1 MKTLQEVLLFLH
13 QKWKIK
19 VKHFSQSKE
28 KKFEID
34 KNKYKRTI
42 DFPFDKIRPQEMLS
56 WLDYSS
62 QGWIILS
69 SDLTIKFINKK
80 ALSLVRFIKYKD
92 IIGKAI
98 NDINELEVLR
108 NKILYSRKKNF
119 PISLDFTI
127 AGEPIWAKIIRG
139 SKKSYLIMLESK
151 LSIESIKKRQNQLI
165 NDVSH
170 ELKTPLTSLIL
181 IGDRLEEVISKKDRY
196 LVKRLKKES
205 KRLRKMVEETL
216 ELSKLESS
224 ESFNKNKKIS
234 ISDLVMESWQTL
246 KPLAEKKDIK
256 ISLFIPTKYYIAGD
270 IENLKRAF
278 INIFDNSIRYSPT
291 NEEIQIEIFKRDS
304 SVVMRVRDKGIGL
317 EENEFNDIFS
327 RFYRGDS
334 SRTKY
339 KKSGSG
345 LGLSITKKIINNNKG
360 FIKAFNHKDGGAI
373 IETIFPCL
381 NTDLKGEFKK
391 Y

>member
-28 KKFEID
+28 KKFEVD

-80 ALSLVRFIKYKD
+80 ALSLIRFIKYKD
-92 IIGKAI
+92 VIGKAI
-98 NDINELEVLR
+98 NDINELELLR
-108 NKILYSRKKNF
+108 NKILYSRKKDF
-119 PISLDFTI
+119 PVSIDFTI
-127 AGEPIWAKIIRG
+127 AGEPIWANIIRG
-139 SKKSYLIMLESK
+139 SKKSYLILLESK

-181 IGDRLEEVISKKDRY
+181 IGERLEGVISKKDRY

-205 KRLRKMVEETL
+205 KRLRKMAEESL

-246 KPLAEKKDIK
+246 KPLADKKNIK
-256 ISLFIPTKYYIAGD
+256 INLFIPTKYYISGD

-278 INIFDNSIRYSPT
+278 INILDNSIRYSPT

-304 SVVMRVRDKGIGL
+304 SVVIRVRDKGIGL
-317 EENEFNDIFS
+317 EENEYNDIFS
-327 RFYRGDS
+327 RFYRGDP
-334 SRTKY
+334 SRTKF

-373 IETIFPCL
+373 VETIFPCI
-381 NTDLKGEFKK
+381 NTDI
-391 Y
+391 

>member
-1 MKTLQEVLLFLH
+1 MRMKTLQHVLTFFYE
-13 QKWKIK
+13 KWKTK
-19 VKHFSQSKE
+19 VKGFS
-28 KKFEID
+28 
-34 KNKYKRTI
+34 KNNKNIELTKNQQI
-42 DFPFDKIRPQEMLS
+42 FDFPFDKVKPQQLLS

-69 SDLTIKFINKK
+69 SDLTIKFINQKG
-80 ALSLVRFIKYKD
+80 LSLIKFIKYKD
-92 IIGKAI
+92 VIGKAI

-108 NKILYSRKKNF
+108 NKILYSRKKDF
-119 PISLDFTI
+119 PISLDCIFS
-127 AGEPIWAKIIRG
+127 GEPISVNIVRAR
-139 SKKSYLIMLESK
+139 KKNYLILLESK

-181 IGDRLEEVISKKDRY
+181 IGERLESVVSKKDRY

-224 ESFNKNKKIS
+224 EAFNKNKKIS

-246 KPLAEKKDIK
+246 KPLAEKKDVK
-256 ISLFIPTKYYIAGD
+256 INLLIPTKYFISAD

-278 INIFDNSIRYSPT
+278 INILDNAIRYSPA

-327 RFYRGDS
+327 RFYRGDP
-334 SRTKY
+334 SRTKF

-373 IETIFPCL
+373 FETIFPCL
-381 NTDLKGEFKK
+381 DKDL
-391 Y
+391 

>member
-1 MKTLQEVLLFLH
+1 MKTLQEVLTFFYE
-13 QKWKIK
+13 KWKTK
-19 VKHFSQSKE
+19 VKRFSKNNKNIE
-28 KKFEID
+28 LT
-34 KNKYKRTI
+34 KNKNQQI
-42 DFPFDKIRPQEMLS
+42 FDFPFDKVKPQQLLS

-62 QGWIILS
+62 QGWMILS
-69 SDLTIKFINKK
+69 SDLTIKFINQK
-80 ALSLVRFIKYKD
+80 ALSLIKFIKYKD
-92 IIGKAI
+92 VIGKAI

-108 NKILYSRKKNF
+108 NKILYSRKKDF
-119 PISLDFTI
+119 PISLDCTI
-127 AGEPIWAKIIRG
+127 SGEPISVNIVRAR
-139 SKKSYLIMLESK
+139 KKNYLILLESK

-181 IGDRLEEVISKKDRY
+181 IGERLEAVVSKKDRY

-216 ELSKLESS
+216 ELSKLESK
-224 ESFNKNKKIS
+224 ETFQEYKKVS

-246 KPLAEKKDIK
+246 KPLAENKDVK
-256 ISLFIPTKYYIAGD
+256 INLLIPTKYFISGD

-278 INIFDNSIRYSPT
+278 INILDNAIRYSPA

-304 SVVMRVRDKGIGL
+304 SVVIRVRDKGIGL

-327 RFYRGDS
+327 RFYRGDL
-334 SRTKY
+334 SRTKF

-373 IETIFPCL
+373 VETIFPCL
-381 NTDLKGEFKK
+381 NEDS
-391 Y
+391 

>member
-1 MKTLQEVLLFLH
+1 MKTLQELLTFFYE
-13 QKWKIK
+13 KGKAK
-19 VKHFSQSKE
+19 VKGFSKNNKNIE
-28 KKFEID
+28 LT
-34 KNKYKRTI
+34 KNKNQQI
-42 DFPFDKIRPQEMLS
+42 FDFPFDKVKPHQLLS

-69 SDLTIKFINKK
+69 SDLTIKFINQKG
-80 ALSLVRFIKYKD
+80 LSLIKFIKYKD
-92 IIGKAI
+92 VIGKAI
-98 NDINELEVLR
+98 NDINDLEVLR
-108 NKILYSRKKNF
+108 NKILYSRKKDF
-119 PISLDFTI
+119 PISLDCTI
-127 AGEPIWAKIIRG
+127 SGEPISVNIVRAR
-139 SKKSYLIMLESK
+139 KKNYLILLESK

-181 IGDRLEEVISKKDRY
+181 IGERLEAVVSKKDRY

-224 ESFNKNKKIS
+224 EAFNKNKKIS

-256 ISLFIPTKYYIAGD
+256 INLLIPTKYFISAD

-278 INIFDNSIRYSPT
+278 INILDNAIRYSPA

-327 RFYRGDS
+327 RFYRGDP
-334 SRTKY
+334 SRTKF

-373 IETIFPCL
+373 FETIFPCL
-381 NTDLKGEFKK
+381 DKDL
-391 Y
+391 

>member
-1 MKTLQEVLLFLH
+1 MKMKTLQEVLLFLH

-181 IGDRLEEVISKKDRY
+181 IGERLEAVVSKKDRY

-205 KRLRKMVEETL
+205 KR
-216 ELSKLESS
+216 
-224 ESFNKNKKIS
+224 
-234 ISDLVMESWQTL
+234 
-246 KPLAEKKDIK
+246 
-256 ISLFIPTKYYIAGD
+256 
-270 IENLKRAF
+270 
-278 INIFDNSIRYSPT
+278 
-291 NEEIQIEIFKRDS
+291 
-304 SVVMRVRDKGIGL
+304 
-317 EENEFNDIFS
+317 
-327 RFYRGDS
+327 
-334 SRTKY
+334 
-339 KKSGSG
+339 
-345 LGLSITKKIINNNKG
+345 
-360 FIKAFNHKDGGAI
+360 
-373 IETIFPCL
+373 
-381 NTDLKGEFKK
+381 
-391 Y
+391 

>member
-1 MKTLQEVLLFLH
+1 MKTLQEVLTFIYE
-13 QKWKIK
+13 KWKIK
-19 VKHFSQSKE
+19 VKGFSKNNKNIE
-28 KKFEID
+28 LT
-34 KNKYKRTI
+34 KNKNQQI
-42 DFPFDKIRPQEMLS
+42 FDFPFDKVKPQQLLS

-80 ALSLVRFIKYKD
+80 ALSLIRFIKYRD
-92 IIGKAI
+92 VIGKAI

-108 NKILYSRKKNF
+108 NKILYSRKKDF

-127 AGEPIWAKIIRG
+127 SGEPIWANIIRG
-139 SKKSYLIMLESK
+139 SKKNYLILLESK

-181 IGDRLEEVISKKDRY
+181 IGERLEAVISKKDRY
-196 LVKRLKKES
+196 LIKRLKKES

-256 ISLFIPTKYYIAGD
+256 INLFIPTKYYISGD

-278 INIFDNSIRYSPT
+278 INIFDNSLRYSPT

-304 SVVMRVRDKGIGL
+304 SVVIRVRDKGIGL
-317 EENEFNDIFS
+317 EENELNDIFS
-327 RFYRGDS
+327 RFYRGDP
-334 SRTKY
+334 SRTKF
-339 KKSGSG
+339 KKTGSG

-373 IETIFPCL
+373 IETIFPCI
-381 NTDLKGEFKK
+381 NTDF
-391 Y
+391 

>member
-1 MKTLQEVLLFLH
+1 MKIKTLQEVLLFFH
-13 QKWKIK
+13 QNWKIQ
-19 VKHFSQSKE
+19 VKQFSQSKE
-28 KKFEID
+28 KKFEVD
-34 KNKYKRTI
+34 KNKYRKTV
-42 DFPFDKIRPQEMLS
+42 DFPFDKIRPQEVLS

-69 SDLTIKFINKK
+69 SDLTIKFINQK
-80 ALSLVRFIKYKD
+80 ALSLIKVIKYKD
-92 IIGKAI
+92 VIGKAI

-108 NKILYSRKKNF
+108 NKILYSKKKDF
-119 PISLDFTI
+119 PISIDFTI
-127 AGEPIWAKIIRG
+127 SGDPLWANIVRG
-139 SKKSYLIMLESK
+139 SKKNYLILMESK
-151 LSIESIKKRQNQLI
+151 LSTESIRKRQNQLI

-181 IGDRLEEVISKKDRY
+181 IGERLESVVSKKDRY

-205 KRLRKMVEETL
+205 KRLRKMAEETL

-224 ESFNKNKKIS
+224 EAFNKNKKIS

-256 ISLFIPTKYYIAGD
+256 INLFIPTKYYISGD

-278 INIFDNSIRYSPT
+278 INILDNAIRYSPIT
-291 NEEIQIEIFKRDS
+291 EDIQIEIFKRDS
-304 SVVMRVRDKGIGL
+304 SVVIRVRDKGIGL

-327 RFYRGDS
+327 RFYRGDP
-334 SRTKY
+334 SRTKF

-360 FIKAFNHKDGGAI
+360 FIKAYNHKDGGAVV
-373 IETIFPCL
+373 ETIFPCI
-381 NTDLKGEFKK
+381 NKDL
-391 Y
+391 

>member
-28 KKFEID
+28 KKFEVD

-62 QGWIILS
+62 QGWMILS
-69 SDLTIKFINKK
+69 SDLTIKFINQKG
-80 ALSLVRFIKYKD
+80 LSLIKFIKYKD
-92 IIGKAI
+92 VIGKAI

-108 NKILYSRKKNF
+108 NKIIYSRKKDF
-119 PISLDFTI
+119 PTSLDCTI
-127 AGEPIWAKIIRG
+127 SGEPISVNIVRAR
-139 SKKSYLIMLESK
+139 KKNYLILLESK

-181 IGDRLEEVISKKDRY
+181 IGERLEAVVSKKDRY

-216 ELSKLESS
+216 ELSKLESN
-224 ESFNKNKKIS
+224 EAFNKNKKIS

-256 ISLFIPTKYYIAGD
+256 INLLIPTKYFISAD

-278 INIFDNSIRYSPT
+278 INILDNAIRYSPA

-327 RFYRGDS
+327 RFYRGDL

-360 FIKAFNHKDGGAI
+360 FIKASNHKDGGAI

-381 NTDLKGEFKK
+381 NTDL
-391 Y
+391 

>member
-1 MKTLQEVLLFLH
+1 MRMKTLQELLTFFYE
-13 QKWKIK
+13 KWKTK
-19 VKHFSQSKE
+19 VKRFSKNNKNIE
-28 KKFEID
+28 LT
-34 KNKYKRTI
+34 KNKNQQI
-42 DFPFDKIRPQEMLS
+42 FDFPFDKVKPEQLLS

-62 QGWIILS
+62 QGWMILS
-69 SDLTIKFINKK
+69 SDLTIKFINQKG
-80 ALSLVRFIKYKD
+80 LSLIKFIKYKD
-92 IIGKAI
+92 VIGKAI

-108 NKILYSRKKNF
+108 NKILYSRKKDF
-119 PISLDFTI
+119 PISLDCTI
-127 AGEPIWAKIIRG
+127 SGEPISVNIVRAR
-139 SKKSYLIMLESK
+139 KKNYLILLESK

-181 IGDRLEEVISKKDRY
+181 IGERLEAVVSKKDRY

-216 ELSKLESS
+216 ELSKLESK
-224 ESFNKNKKIS
+224 ETFQEYKKVS

-246 KPLAEKKDIK
+246 KPLAENKDVK
-256 ISLFIPTKYYIAGD
+256 INLLIPTKYFISGD

-278 INIFDNSIRYSPT
+278 INILDNAIRYSPA

-304 SVVMRVRDKGIGL
+304 SVVIRVRDKGIGL

-327 RFYRGDS
+327 RFYRGDL
-334 SRTKY
+334 SRTKF

-373 IETIFPCL
+373 VETIFPCL
-381 NTDLKGEFKK
+381 NTDL
-391 Y
+391 

>member
-1 MKTLQEVLLFLH
+1 MRMKTLQELLTFFYE
-13 QKWKIK
+13 KGKAK
-19 VKHFSQSKE
+19 VKGFSKNNKNIE
-28 KKFEID
+28 LT
-34 KNKYKRTI
+34 KNKNQQI
-42 DFPFDKIRPQEMLS
+42 FDFPFDKVKPHQLLS

-69 SDLTIKFINKK
+69 SDLTIKFINQKG
-80 ALSLVRFIKYKD
+80 LSLIKFIKYKD
-92 IIGKAI
+92 VIGKAI
-98 NDINELEVLR
+98 NDINELDALR
-108 NKILYSRKKNF
+108 NKILYSRKKDF
-119 PISLDFTI
+119 PISLDCI
-127 AGEPIWAKIIRG
+127 ISGEPISVNIVRAR
-139 SKKSYLIMLESK
+139 KKNYLILLESK

-181 IGDRLEEVISKKDRY
+181 IGERLESVVSKKDRY

-224 ESFNKNKKIS
+224 EAFNKNKKIS

-256 ISLFIPTKYYIAGD
+256 INLLIPTKYFISAD

-278 INIFDNSIRYSPT
+278 INILDNAIRYSPA

-327 RFYRGDS
+327 RFYRGDP
-334 SRTKY
+334 SRTKF

-345 LGLSITKKIINNNKG
+345 LGLSISKKIINNNKG

-373 IETIFPCL
+373 FETIFPCL
-381 NTDLKGEFKK
+381 NKDL
-391 Y
+391 

>member
-1 MKTLQEVLLFLH
+1 MKMKTLQEVLFFLH

-28 KKFEID
+28 KKFEVD
-34 KNKYKRTI
+34 KNKYKKTI
-42 DFPFDKIRPQEMLS
+42 DFPFDKIKPQEVLS

-69 SDLTIKFINKK
+69 SDLTIKFINQK
-80 ALSLVRFIKYKD
+80 ALSLIRVIKYKD
-92 IIGKAI
+92 VIGKAI
-98 NDINELEVLR
+98 NDINELEVLS
-108 NKILYSRKKNF
+108 NKIQYLRKKDF
-119 PISLDFTI
+119 PFNLDFTI
-127 AGEPIWAKIIRG
+127 AGVPISVNIVSGR
-139 SKKSYLIMLESK
+139 KKNYLILLESK

-181 IGDRLEEVISKKDRY
+181 IGERLESVVSKKDRY

-205 KRLRKMVEETL
+205 KRLRKMAEETL

-224 ESFNKNKKIS
+224 EDFNKNKKIS
-234 ISDLVMESWQTL
+234 ISDLIMESWQTL

-256 ISLFIPTKYYIAGD
+256 INLFSPTKYYISGD

-278 INIFDNSIRYSPT
+278 INILDNAIRYSPT
-291 NEEIQIEIFKRDS
+291 KEGIQIEIFKRAS
-304 SVVMRVRDKGIGL
+304 SVVIRVRDKGIGL
-317 EENEFNDIFS
+317 EENESNDIFS
-327 RFYRGDS
+327 RFYRGDP
-334 SRTKY
+334 SRTKF

-345 LGLSITKKIINNNKG
+345 LGLSITKKNN
-360 FIKAFNHKDGGAI
+360 
-373 IETIFPCL
+373 
-381 NTDLKGEFKK
+381 
-391 Y
+391 

>member
-1 MKTLQEVLLFLH
+1 MKTLQEVLTFFYE
-13 QKWKIK
+13 KWKTK
-19 VKHFSQSKE
+19 VKRFSKNNKNIE
-28 KKFEID
+28 LT
-34 KNKYKRTI
+34 KNKNQQI
-42 DFPFDKIRPQEMLS
+42 FDFPFDKVKPEQLLS

-62 QGWIILS
+62 QGWMILS
-69 SDLTIKFINKK
+69 SDLTIKFINQK
-80 ALSLVRFIKYKD
+80 ALSLIKFIKYKD
-92 IIGKAI
+92 VIGKAI

-108 NKILYSRKKNF
+108 NKILYSRKKDF
-119 PISLDFTI
+119 PISLDCTI
-127 AGEPIWAKIIRG
+127 SGEPISVNIVRAR
-139 SKKSYLIMLESK
+139 KKNYLILLESK

-181 IGDRLEEVISKKDRY
+181 IGERLEAVVSKKDRY

-216 ELSKLESS
+216 ELSKLESK
-224 ESFNKNKKIS
+224 ETFQEYKKVS

-246 KPLAEKKDIK
+246 KPLAENKDVK
-256 ISLFIPTKYYIAGD
+256 INLLIPTKYFISGD

-278 INIFDNSIRYSPT
+278 INILDNAIRYSPA

-304 SVVMRVRDKGIGL
+304 SVVIRVRDKGIGL

-327 RFYRGDS
+327 RFYRGDL
-334 SRTKY
+334 SRTKF

-373 IETIFPCL
+373 VETIFPCL
-381 NTDLKGEFKK
+381 NEDS
-391 Y
+391 

>member
-1 MKTLQEVLLFLH
+1 MKMKTLQEVLLFLH

-28 KKFEID
+28 KKFEVD

-80 ALSLVRFIKYKD
+80 ALSLIRFIKYKD
-92 IIGKAI
+92 VIGKAI
-98 NDINELEVLR
+98 NDINELELLR
-108 NKILYSRKKNF
+108 NKILYSRKKDF
-119 PISLDFTI
+119 PVSIDFTI
-127 AGEPIWAKIIRG
+127 AGEPIWANIIRG
-139 SKKSYLIMLESK
+139 SKKSYLILLESK

-181 IGDRLEEVISKKDRY
+181 IGERLEGVISKKDRY

-246 KPLAEKKDIK
+246 KPLADKKNIK
-256 ISLFIPTKYYIAGD
+256 INLFIPTKYYISGD

-278 INIFDNSIRYSPT
+278 INILDNSIRYSPT

-304 SVVMRVRDKGIGL
+304 SVVIRVRDKGIGL
-317 EENEFNDIFS
+317 EENEYNDIFS
-327 RFYRGDS
+327 RFYRGDP
-334 SRTKY
+334 SRTKF

-373 IETIFPCL
+373 IETIFPCI
-381 NTDLKGEFKK
+381 NRDI
-391 Y
+391 

>member
-1 MKTLQEVLLFLH
+1 MKMKTLQEVLLFLH

-28 KKFEID
+28 KKFEVD

-62 QGWIILS
+62 QRWIILS

-80 ALSLVRFIKYKD
+80 ALSIIRFIKYKD

-205 KRLRKMVEETL
+205 KRLRKMAEETL

-256 ISLFIPTKYYIAGD
+256 INLFIPTKYYISGD

-278 INIFDNSIRYSPT
+278 INILDNSIRYSPT
-291 NEEIQIEIFKRDS
+291 NEDIQIEIFKRDS
-304 SVVMRVRDKGIGL
+304 SVVIRVRDKGIGL
-317 EENEFNDIFS
+317 EENESNDIFS

-373 IETIFPCL
+373 VETIFPCL
-381 NTDLKGEFKK
+381 NTDL
-391 Y
+391 

>member
-1 MKTLQEVLLFLH
+1 MKMKTLQEVLFFLH

-28 KKFEID
+28 KKFEVD
-34 KNKYKRTI
+34 KNKYKKTI
-42 DFPFDKIRPQEMLS
+42 DFPFDKIKPQEVLS

-69 SDLTIKFINKK
+69 SDLTIKFINQK
-80 ALSLVRFIKYKD
+80 ALSLIRVIKYKD
-92 IIGKAI
+92 VIGKAI

-108 NKILYSRKKNF
+108 NKILYSRKKDF
-119 PISLDFTI
+119 PISLDCTI
-127 AGEPIWAKIIRG
+127 SGEPISVNIVRAR
-139 SKKSYLIMLESK
+139 KKNYLILLESK

-181 IGDRLEEVISKKDRY
+181 IGERLEAVVSKKDRY

-224 ESFNKNKKIS
+224 EAFNKNKKIS

-256 ISLFIPTKYYIAGD
+256 INLLIPTKYFISAD

-278 INIFDNSIRYSPT
+278 INILDNAIRYSPA

-327 RFYRGDS
+327 RFYRGDP
-334 SRTKY
+334 SRTKF

-373 IETIFPCL
+373 FETIFPCL
-381 NTDLKGEFKK
+381 NTDL
-391 Y
+391 

>member
-1 MKTLQEVLLFLH
+1 MRMKTLQQVLTFFYE
-13 QKWKIK
+13 KWKTN
-19 VKHFSQSKE
+19 VKGFSKNNKNIE
-28 KKFEID
+28 LT
-34 KNKYKRTI
+34 KNKNQQI
-42 DFPFDKIRPQEMLS
+42 FDFPFDKVKPQQILS

-62 QGWIILS
+62 QGWMILS
-69 SDLTIKFINKK
+69 SDLTIKFINQKG
-80 ALSLVRFIKYKD
+80 LSLIKFIKYKD
-92 IIGKAI
+92 VIGKAI

-108 NKILYSRKKNF
+108 NKILYSRKKDF
-119 PISLDFTI
+119 PISLDCIFS
-127 AGEPIWAKIIRG
+127 GEPISVNIVRAM
-139 SKKSYLIMLESK
+139 KKNYLILLESK

-181 IGDRLEEVISKKDRY
+181 IGERLEAVVSKKDRY

-224 ESFNKNKKIS
+224 EAFNKNKKIS

-256 ISLFIPTKYYIAGD
+256 INLLIPTKYFISAD

-278 INIFDNSIRYSPT
+278 INILDNAIRYSPA

-327 RFYRGDS
+327 RFYRGDP
-334 SRTKY
+334 SRTKF

-373 IETIFPCL
+373 FETIFPCI
-381 NTDLKGEFKK
+381 NTDL
-391 Y
+391 

>member
-1 MKTLQEVLLFLH
+1 MKTLQEVLTFFYK
-13 QKWKIK
+13 KWKNK
-19 VKHFSQSKE
+19 VKGFSKNNKNIE
-28 KKFEID
+28 LTKK
-34 KNKYKRTI
+34 KNQQI
-42 DFPFDKIRPQEMLS
+42 FDFPFDKVKPQQLLS

-62 QGWIILS
+62 QGWMILS
-69 SDLTIKFINKK
+69 SDLTIKFINQK
-80 ALSLVRFIKYKD
+80 ALSLIKFIKYKD
-92 IIGKAI
+92 VIGKAI
-98 NDINELEVLR
+98 NDINELDVVR
-108 NKILYSRKKNF
+108 NKILYSRKKDF
-119 PISLDFTI
+119 PISLDCTI
-127 AGEPIWAKIIRG
+127 SGEPISVNIIRAR
-139 SKKSYLIMLESK
+139 KKNYLILLESK

-181 IGDRLEEVISKKDRY
+181 IGERLEAVVSKKDRY

-216 ELSKLESS
+216 ELSKLESN
-224 ESFNKNKKIS
+224 EAFNNNKKIS

-256 ISLFIPTKYYIAGD
+256 INLLIPTKYFIYAD

-278 INIFDNSIRYSPT
+278 INILDNAIRYSPA

-304 SVVMRVRDKGIGL
+304 SVVIRVRDKGIGL

-327 RFYRGDS
+327 RFYRGDP
-334 SRTKY
+334 SRTKF

-381 NTDLKGEFKK
+381 NTDL
-391 Y
+391 

>member
-1 MKTLQEVLLFLH
+1 MKTLQQVLNLFYE
-13 QKWKIK
+13 KWKTK
-19 VKHFSQSKE
+19 VKGFSKNNKNIE
-28 KKFEID
+28 LT
-34 KNKYKRTI
+34 KNKNQQI
-42 DFPFDKIRPQEMLS
+42 FDFPFDKVKPQQLLS

-62 QGWIILS
+62 QGWMILS
-69 SDLTIKFINKK
+69 SDLTIKFINQKG
-80 ALSLVRFIKYKD
+80 LSLIKFIKYKD
-92 IIGKAI
+92 VIGKAI

-108 NKILYSRKKNF
+108 NKILYSRKKDF
-119 PISLDFTI
+119 PISLDCNI
-127 AGEPIWAKIIRG
+127 SGEPISVNIVRAR
-139 SKKSYLIMLESK
+139 KKNYLILLESK

-181 IGDRLEEVISKKDRY
+181 IGERLESVVSKKDRY

-224 ESFNKNKKIS
+224 EAFNKNKKIS

-246 KPLAEKKDIK
+246 KPLAEKKDVK
-256 ISLFIPTKYYIAGD
+256 INLLIPTKYFISGD

-278 INIFDNSIRYSPT
+278 INILDNAIRYSPA

-327 RFYRGDS
+327 RFYRGDP
-334 SRTKY
+334 SRTKF

-373 IETIFPCL
+373 FETIFPCL
-381 NTDLKGEFKK
+381 DKE
-391 Y
+391 

>member
-1 MKTLQEVLLFLH
+1 MKTLQELLTFFYE
-13 QKWKIK
+13 KGKAK
-19 VKHFSQSKE
+19 VKGFSKNNKNIE
-28 KKFEID
+28 LT
-34 KNKYKRTI
+34 KNKNQQI
-42 DFPFDKIRPQEMLS
+42 FDFPFDKVKPQQLLS

-62 QGWIILS
+62 QGWMILS
-69 SDLTIKFINKK
+69 SDLTIKFINQK
-80 ALSLVRFIKYKD
+80 ALSLIRVIKYKD
-92 IIGKAI
+92 VIGKAI

-108 NKILYSRKKNF
+108 NKILYSRKKDF
-119 PISLDFTI
+119 PISLDCTI
-127 AGEPIWAKIIRG
+127 SGEPISVNIVRAR
-139 SKKSYLIMLESK
+139 KKNYLILLESK

-181 IGDRLEEVISKKDRY
+181 IGERLESVVSKKDRY

-224 ESFNKNKKIS
+224 EAFNKNKKIS

-256 ISLFIPTKYYIAGD
+256 INLLIPTKYFIYAD

-278 INIFDNSIRYSPT
+278 INILDNAIRYSPT

-304 SVVMRVRDKGIGL
+304 SVVTRVRDKGIGL

-327 RFYRGDS
+327 RFYRGDP
-334 SRTKY
+334 SRTKF

-373 IETIFPCL
+373 FETIFPCL
-381 NTDLKGEFKK
+381 NTDL
-391 Y
+391 

>member
-1 MKTLQEVLLFLH
+1 MKMKTLQEVLLFLH

-28 KKFEID
+28 KKFEVD

-80 ALSLVRFIKYKD
+80 ALSLIRFIKYKD
-92 IIGKAI
+92 VIGKAI
-98 NDINELEVLR
+98 NDINELELLR
-108 NKILYSRKKNF
+108 NKILYSRKKDF
-119 PISLDFTI
+119 PVSIDFTI
-127 AGEPIWAKIIRG
+127 AGEPIWANIIRG
-139 SKKSYLIMLESK
+139 SKKSYLILLESK

-181 IGDRLEEVISKKDRY
+181 IGERLEGVISKKDRY

-205 KRLRKMVEETL
+205 KRLRKMAEETL

-246 KPLAEKKDIK
+246 KPLADKKNIK
-256 ISLFIPTKYYIAGD
+256 INLFIPTKYYISGD

-278 INIFDNSIRYSPT
+278 INILDNSIRYSPT

-304 SVVMRVRDKGIGL
+304 SVVIRVRDKGIGL
-317 EENEFNDIFS
+317 EENEYNDIFS
-327 RFYRGDS
+327 RFYRGDP
-334 SRTKY
+334 SRTKF

-373 IETIFPCL
+373 IETIFPCI
-381 NTDLKGEFKK
+381 NRDI
-391 Y
+391 

>member
-1 MKTLQEVLLFLH
+1 MKTLQELLTFFYE
-13 QKWKIK
+13 KGKAK
-19 VKHFSQSKE
+19 VKGFSKNNKNIE
-28 KKFEID
+28 FT
-34 KNKYKRTI
+34 KNKNQQI
-42 DFPFDKIRPQEMLS
+42 FDFPFDKVKPQQLLS

-62 QGWIILS
+62 QGWMILS
-69 SDLTIKFINKK
+69 SDLTIKFINQKG
-80 ALSLVRFIKYKD
+80 LSLIKFIKYKD
-92 IIGKAI
+92 VIGKAI

-108 NKILYSRKKNF
+108 NKILYSRKKDF
-119 PISLDFTI
+119 PISLECTI
-127 AGEPIWAKIIRG
+127 SGEPISVNIVRAR
-139 SKKSYLIMLESK
+139 KKNYLILLDSK

-181 IGDRLEEVISKKDRY
+181 IGERLEAVVSKKDRY

-224 ESFNKNKKIS
+224 EAFNKNKKIS

-256 ISLFIPTKYYIAGD
+256 INLLMPTKYFISAD

-278 INIFDNSIRYSPT
+278 INILDNAIRYSPA

-304 SVVMRVRDKGIGL
+304 SVVIRVRDKGIGL
-317 EENEFNDIFS
+317 EENEFNDIFF
-327 RFYRGDS
+327 RFYRGDP
-334 SRTKY
+334 SRTKF

-360 FIKAFNHKDGGAI
+360 FIKGFNHKDGGAI

-381 NTDLKGEFKK
+381 DKDL
-391 Y
+391 

>member
-28 KKFEID
+28 KKFEVD

-62 QGWIILS
+62 QGWMILS
-69 SDLTIKFINKK
+69 SDLTIKFINQK
-80 ALSLVRFIKYKD
+80 ALSLIKFIKYKD
-92 IIGKAI
+92 VIGKAI
-98 NDINELEVLR
+98 NDINELELLR
-108 NKILYSRKKNF
+108 NKILYSRKKDF
-119 PISLDFTI
+119 PVSIDFTI
-127 AGEPIWAKIIRG
+127 AGEPIWANIIRG
-139 SKKSYLIMLESK
+139 SKKSYLILLESK

-181 IGDRLEEVISKKDRY
+181 IGERLEGVISKKDRY

-205 KRLRKMVEETL
+205 KRLRKMAEETL

-246 KPLAEKKDIK
+246 KPLADKKNIK
-256 ISLFIPTKYYIAGD
+256 INLFIPTKYYISGD

-278 INIFDNSIRYSPT
+278 INILDNSIRYSPT

-304 SVVMRVRDKGIGL
+304 SVVIRVRDKGIGL
-317 EENEFNDIFS
+317 EENEYNDIFS
-327 RFYRGDS
+327 RFYRGDP
-334 SRTKY
+334 SRTKF

-381 NTDLKGEFKK
+381 DKDL
-391 Y
+391 

>member
-256 ISLFIPTKYYIAGD
+256 INLLIPTKYFISAD

-278 INIFDNSIRYSPT
+278 INILDNAIRYSPA

-327 RFYRGDS
+327 RFYRGDP
-334 SRTKY
+334 SRTKF

-381 NTDLKGEFKK
+381 NTDL
-391 Y
+391 

>member
-1 MKTLQEVLLFLH
+1 MKMKTLQEVLLFLH

-80 ALSLVRFIKYKD
+80 ALSLIRFIKYKD
-92 IIGKAI
+92 VIGKAI
-98 NDINELEVLR
+98 NDINELELLR

-205 KRLRKMVEETL
+205 KRLRKMAEETL
-216 ELSKLESS
+216 ELSKLEST
-224 ESFNKNKKIS
+224 ETFNKNKKIS
-234 ISDLVMESWQTL
+234 ISDLIMESWQTL

-256 ISLFIPTKYYIAGD
+256 INLFIPTKYYISGD

-278 INIFDNSIRYSPT
+278 INILDNSIRYSPV

-304 SVVMRVRDKGIGL
+304 SVVIRVRDKGIGL
-317 EENEFNDIFS
+317 EGNESNDIFS
-327 RFYRGDS
+327 RFYRGDP
-334 SRTKY
+334 SRTKF

-381 NTDLKGEFKK
+381 NTDL
-391 Y
+391 

>member
-1 MKTLQEVLLFLH
+1 MKTLQEVLFFLH

-28 KKFEID
+28 KKFEVD
-34 KNKYKRTI
+34 KNKYKKTI
-42 DFPFDKIRPQEMLS
+42 DFPFDKIKPQEVLS

-69 SDLTIKFINKK
+69 SDLTIRFINQK
-80 ALSLVRFIKYKD
+80 ALSLIRVIKYKD
-92 IIGKAI
+92 VIGKAI
-98 NDINELEVLR
+98 NDINELEVLS
-108 NKILYSRKKNF
+108 NKILYLRKKDFPFNLDFIIAGVPISVNIVRGRKKN
-119 PISLDFTI
+119 
-127 AGEPIWAKIIRG
+127 
-139 SKKSYLIMLESK
+139 YLILLESK

-181 IGDRLEEVISKKDRY
+181 IGERLESVVSKKDRY

-205 KRLRKMVEETL
+205 KRLRKMAEETL
-216 ELSKLESS
+216 ELSKLESN
-224 ESFNKNKKIS
+224 EDFNKNKKIS

-256 ISLFIPTKYYIAGD
+256 INLLIPTKYFISAD

-278 INIFDNSIRYSPT
+278 INILDNAIRYSPA

-327 RFYRGDS
+327 RFYRGDP
-334 SRTKY
+334 SRTKF

-373 IETIFPCL
+373 FETIFPCL
-381 NTDLKGEFKK
+381 NTDL
-391 Y
+391 

>member
-28 KKFEID
+28 KKFEVD
-34 KNKYKRTI
+34 KKKFKRTI

-69 SDLTIKFINKK
+69 SDLTIKFINEK
-80 ALSLVRFIKYKD
+80 ALSLIRFIKYSD
-92 IIGKAI
+92 VIGKAI
-98 NDINELEVLR
+98 NDINELEILR
-108 NKILYSRKKNF
+108 NKILYSRKKDF

-127 AGEPIWAKIIRG
+127 AGEPIWANIIRG
-139 SKKSYLIMLESK
+139 SKKNYLILMESK
-151 LSIESIKKRQNQLI
+151 LSIESIRKRQNQLI

-181 IGDRLEEVISKKDRY
+181 IGERLEGVISKKDRY

-205 KRLRKMVEETL
+205 KRLRKMAEETL

-224 ESFNKNKKIS
+224 ESFNENKKIS
-234 ISDLVMESWQTL
+234 VSDLVMESWQTL

-256 ISLFIPTKYYIAGD
+256 INLFIPTKYYISGD

-278 INIFDNSIRYSPT
+278 INILDNAIRYSPI

-304 SVVMRVRDKGIGL
+304 SVVIRVRDKGIGL
-317 EENEFNDIFS
+317 EENESNDIFS
-327 RFYRGDS
+327 RFYRGDP
-334 SRTKY
+334 SRTKF

-345 LGLSITKKIINNNKG
+345 LGLSITKKIVNNNKG
-360 FIKAFNHKDGGAI
+360 FIKAFNHKDGGAV

-381 NTDLKGEFKK
+381 NTDL
-391 Y
+391 

>member
-1 MKTLQEVLLFLH
+1 MRMKTLQELLTFFYE
-13 QKWKIK
+13 KGKAK
-19 VKHFSQSKE
+19 VKGFSKNNKNIE
-28 KKFEID
+28 LT
-34 KNKYKRTI
+34 KNKNQQI
-42 DFPFDKIRPQEMLS
+42 FDFPFDKVKPHQLLS

-69 SDLTIKFINKK
+69 SDLTIKFINQKG
-80 ALSLVRFIKYKD
+80 LSLIKFIKYKD
-92 IIGKAI
+92 VIGKAI
-98 NDINELEVLR
+98 NDINDLEVLR
-108 NKILYSRKKNF
+108 NKILYSRKKDF
-119 PISLDFTI
+119 PISLDCTI
-127 AGEPIWAKIIRG
+127 SGEPISVNIVRAR
-139 SKKSYLIMLESK
+139 KKNYLILLESK

-181 IGDRLEEVISKKDRY
+181 IGERLESVVSKKDRY

-224 ESFNKNKKIS
+224 EAFNKNKKIS

-256 ISLFIPTKYYIAGD
+256 INLLIPTKYFISAD

-278 INIFDNSIRYSPT
+278 INILDNAIRYSPA

-327 RFYRGDS
+327 RFYRGDP
-334 SRTKY
+334 SRTKF

-373 IETIFPCL
+373 FETIFPCL
-381 NTDLKGEFKK
+381 NKDL
-391 Y
+391 

>member
-1 MKTLQEVLLFLH
+1 MKMKTLQEVLFFLH

-28 KKFEID
+28 KKFEVD
-34 KNKYKRTI
+34 KNKYKKTI
-42 DFPFDKIRPQEMLS
+42 DFPFDKIKPQEVLS

-69 SDLTIKFINKK
+69 SDLTIKFINQK
-80 ALSLVRFIKYKD
+80 ALSLIRVIKYKD
-92 IIGKAI
+92 VIGKAI

-108 NKILYSRKKNF
+108 NKILYSKKKDF
-119 PISLDFTI
+119 PISIDFTI
-127 AGEPIWAKIIRG
+127 SGDPLWANIVRG
-139 SKKSYLIMLESK
+139 SKKNYLILMESK
-151 LSIESIKKRQNQLI
+151 LSTESIRKRQNQLI

-181 IGDRLEEVISKKDRY
+181 IGERLESVVSKKDRY

-205 KRLRKMVEETL
+205 KRLRKMAEETL

-224 ESFNKNKKIS
+224 EAFNKNKKIS

-256 ISLFIPTKYYIAGD
+256 INLFIPTKYYISGD

-278 INIFDNSIRYSPT
+278 INILDNSIRYSPIT
-291 NEEIQIEIFKRDS
+291 EDIQIEIFKRDS
-304 SVVMRVRDKGIGL
+304 SVVIRVRDKGIGL

-327 RFYRGDS
+327 RFYRGDP
-334 SRTKY
+334 SRTKF

-360 FIKAFNHKDGGAI
+360 FIKAYNHKDGGAVV
-373 IETIFPCL
+373 ETIFPCI
-381 NTDLKGEFKK
+381 NKDL
-391 Y
+391 

>member
-1 MKTLQEVLLFLH
+1 M
-13 QKWKIK
+13 
-19 VKHFSQSKE
+19 
-28 KKFEID
+28 
-34 KNKYKRTI
+34 
-42 DFPFDKIRPQEMLS
+42 
-56 WLDYSS
+56 DYST

-69 SDLTIKFINKK
+69 SDLTIKFINQK
-80 ALSLVRFIKYKD
+80 ALSLIRVVKYKD
-92 IIGKAI
+92 VIGKAI

-108 NKILYSRKKNF
+108 NKILYLRKKDFPFNLDFIIAGVPISANIVRGRKKN
-119 PISLDFTI
+119 
-127 AGEPIWAKIIRG
+127 
-139 SKKSYLIMLESK
+139 YLILLESK

-181 IGDRLEEVISKKDRY
+181 IGERLESVVSKKDRY

-205 KRLRKMVEETL
+205 KRLRKMAEESL

-224 ESFNKNKKIS
+224 EDFNKNKKIS
-234 ISDLVMESWQTL
+234 ISDLIMESWQTL

-256 ISLFIPTKYYIAGD
+256 INLFIPTKYYISGD

-278 INIFDNSIRYSPT
+278 INILDNAIRYNPK

-304 SVVMRVRDKGIGL
+304 SVVIRVRDKGIGL
-317 EENEFNDIFS
+317 EENEKNDIFS
-327 RFYRGDS
+327 RFYRGDP
-334 SRTKY
+334 SRTKF

-360 FIKAFNHKDGGAI
+360 
-373 IETIFPCL
+373 L
-381 NTDLKGEFKK
+381 
-391 Y
+391 

>member
-1 MKTLQEVLLFLH
+1 MKMKTLQEVLTFFYE
-13 QKWKIK
+13 KWKTK
-19 VKHFSQSKE
+19 VKRFSKNNKNIE
-28 KKFEID
+28 LT
-34 KNKYKRTI
+34 KNKNQQI
-42 DFPFDKIRPQEMLS
+42 FDFPFDKVKPQQILS

-62 QGWIILS
+62 QGWMILS
-69 SDLTIKFINKK
+69 SDLTIKFINQK
-80 ALSLVRFIKYKD
+80 ALSLIKFIKYKD
-92 IIGKAI
+92 VIGKAI

-108 NKILYSRKKNF
+108 NKILYSRKKDF
-119 PISLDFTI
+119 PISLDCTI
-127 AGEPIWAKIIRG
+127 SGEPISVNIVRAR
-139 SKKSYLIMLESK
+139 KKNYLILLESK

-181 IGDRLEEVISKKDRY
+181 IGERLEAVVLKKDRY

-216 ELSKLESS
+216 ELSKLESRKTFQ
-224 ESFNKNKKIS
+224 ENKKVS
-234 ISDLVMESWQTL
+234 ISNLVRESWQTL
-246 KPLAEKKDIK
+246 KPLAEKKDVK
-256 ISLFIPTKYYIAGD
+256 INLLIPTKYFISGD

-278 INIFDNSIRYSPT
+278 INILDNAIRYSPA

-304 SVVMRVRDKGIGL
+304 SVVIRVRDKGIGL

-327 RFYRGDS
+327 RFYRGDL
-334 SRTKY
+334 SRTKF

-373 IETIFPCL
+373 VETIFPCL
-381 NTDLKGEFKK
+381 NEDS
-391 Y
+391 